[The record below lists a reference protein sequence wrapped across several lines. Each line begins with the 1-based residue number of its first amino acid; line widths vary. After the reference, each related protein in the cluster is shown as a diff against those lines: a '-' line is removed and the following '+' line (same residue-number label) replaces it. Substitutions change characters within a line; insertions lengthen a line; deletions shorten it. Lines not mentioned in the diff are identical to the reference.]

1 MRLRTSIALVLL
13 VAFAA
18 GFGWA
23 QDHKALTNKDI
34 TDMVKQGLND
44 SVIVKV
50 IQASDTNFD
59 TSPDAMTQMQSA
71 GASVQVM
78 GAMLKA
84 ASSKKK
90 AAETTT
96 PAPVS
101 RAPATAPASK
111 PIADAHE
118 GEYLLKEGT
127 VVPLKFA
134 TDISSR
140 YSSEGDKVQLTLV
153 SDLKVGD
160 VVVVKQGAKAIA
172 VVTHAKKAGLLP
184 GSNGELS
191 IQVRE
196 MVSGENRIHL
206 RGAGQRDGV
215 MGPIGYVTHGN
226 IEVDEGTPLTAF
238 VDEDI
243 WLPPAK

>member
-1 MRLRTSIALVLL
+1 MAR
-13 VAFAA
+13 
-18 GFGWA
+18 
-23 QDHKALTNKDI
+23 
-34 TDMVKQGLND
+34 GL
-44 SVIVKV
+44 
-50 IQASDTNFD
+50 
-59 TSPDAMTQMQSA
+59 
-71 GASVQVM
+71 VM

-84 ASSKKK
+84 ASNKKK
-90 AAETTT
+90 ATQTSA

-101 RAPATAPASK
+101 PAPAAAPASK
-111 PIADAHE
+111 ALADAHE
-118 GEYLLKEGT
+118 GEFLLKEGT

-140 YSSEGDKVQLTLV
+140 YSAEGDKVQLTLA

-160 VVVVKQGAKAIA
+160 VAVVKQGAKAIA

-184 GSNGELS
+184 GSTGELS

-206 RGAGQRDGV
+206 RGKGQRDGV